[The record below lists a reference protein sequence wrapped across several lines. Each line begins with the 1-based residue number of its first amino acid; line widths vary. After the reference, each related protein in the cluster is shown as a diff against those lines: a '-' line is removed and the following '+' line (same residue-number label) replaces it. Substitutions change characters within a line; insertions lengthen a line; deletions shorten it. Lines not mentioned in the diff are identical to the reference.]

1 MKTDL
6 QIQADVMAQLKWEPL
21 LTANEIGVAVKN
33 SVVTLAGTVDTF
45 SKKIA
50 AEAAARKIAGVK
62 GIALDIDVIPT
73 HSTKRNDSQIA
84 EAVVN
89 ALRWDTK
96 VPDEK
101 INASVEDGWVTLEG
115 VVDWEFQI
123 AAAFDAVKNLLGVR
137 GVTNLTKIVP
147 KIQAG
152 EIRQKIA
159 AAFERIATLEAER
172 IKIDTIG
179 SKVILNG
186 TVRSLA
192 EKEDAQTAA
201 FAAPGVTE
209 VQNDIL
215 VDSGTTVY

>member
-1 MKTDL
+1 MKTDS
-6 QIQADVMAQLKWEPL
+6 QIQMDVMAQLKWDPL
-21 LTANEIGVAVKN
+21 LIANEIGVAVKN
-33 SVVTLAGTVDTF
+33 GIVTLAGTVDTF

-50 AEAAARKIAGVK
+50 AEAAAKKIVGVK
-62 GIALDIDVIPT
+62 GVALDIDVIPS

-101 INASVEDGWVTLEG
+101 ISTSVEDGWVTLEG
-115 VVDWEFQI
+115 IVEWEFQI
-123 AAAFDAVKNLLGVR
+123 SAAYDAVKNLLGVK
-137 GVTNLTKIVP
+137 GLTNLIKIVP
-147 KIQAG
+147 KIQSS

-159 AAFERIATLEAER
+159 AAFERIATLEVER
-172 IKIDTIG
+172 IKINIIG
-179 SKVILNG
+179 SKVLLNG

-209 VQNDIL
+209 VQNDLL
-215 VDSGTTVY
+215 VES